1 MAWVIYRPLVDRWL
15 PSIVGLPREG
25 PGVHSVLTSTVPLAL
40 QERRFSYR
48 GDRFEPHEVRTEFW
62 LHSAHKDFG
71 DVFPVCAMWG
81 CTTEWR
87 REVEALEPGVHQF
100 FPISIRRPRSKRPIF
115 RLDGREAG
123 PDDFHLFNCLQQIDA
138 VIPERSSGSV
148 ERLKYGLLSF
158 NVRDDD
164 LCVARE
170 AVTGRHLWQDSRKA
184 GAREH
189 FFISDA
195 LMEAFRRAGLTG
207 FKARPV
213 REELGAAA
221 TCENRLDVE
230 S

>member
-1 MAWVIYRPLVDRWL
+1 MAWVIYRPLVNRWL
-15 PSIVGLPREG
+15 PSISALPRDE
-25 PGVHSVLTSTVPLAL
+25 PRAHSVLTSEVPPAL
-40 QERRFSYR
+40 HERRFSYR
-48 GDRFEPHEVRTEFW
+48 GARFEPHEVKTEFW
-62 LHSAHKDFG
+62 LDSAHKDFG

-100 FPISIRRPRSKRPIF
+100 FPISIRRPRSKRPIY

-123 PDDFHLFNCLQQIDA
+123 PDDFHLFNGLQLVDA

-148 ERLKYGLLSF
+148 RRREYGLVFF

-164 LCVARE
+164 LCISRE
-170 AVTGRHLWQDSRKA
+170 AVAGRHLWHGDKQQPD
-184 GAREH
+184 GAH

-213 REELGAAA
+213 REE
-221 TCENRLDVE
+221 
-230 S
+230 